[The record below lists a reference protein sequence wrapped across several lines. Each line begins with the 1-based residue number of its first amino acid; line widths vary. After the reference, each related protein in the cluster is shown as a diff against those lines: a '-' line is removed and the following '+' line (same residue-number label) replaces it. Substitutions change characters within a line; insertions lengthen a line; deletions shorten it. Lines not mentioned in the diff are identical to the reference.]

1 MEGWFGRSKKS
12 GNSSSKEDNKE
23 IKGEAEYQK
32 HVGKSNSKVVV
43 DGREI
48 RELVENKEAFSSFV
62 DHKFHELDRDRD
74 GKLSVK
80 ELQPAVADIG
90 AALGLPAQGAST
102 QSDHIY
108 SEVLSEF
115 THGKQDKVSK
125 SEFQEVLTDIL
136 LGMAAGLKR
145 DPIVILRIDGEDLK
159 EFVESP
165 RFEPEAI
172 AVFSQLE
179 SENAPLRECLKRA
192 LQQLTVEHGMPPAS
206 DPLVVS
212 KIVEPALSEISANQ
226 LEQPASQEAFLEEFK
241 KLLNIIT
248 RRLLQHPVIVAHT
261 ENTFDGSGVKR
272 LLSNK
277 FELDKLLDS
286 VWREV
291 PKDRHH
297 KSSKEY
303 LRVAL
308 DSMAPSA
315 NLPPYGAVDQV
326 DAVVNEAF
334 KMVQADDGKI
344 VDEAEFKQA
353 LTEILGS
360 IMLQLEGTPIFISS
374 NTVVH
379 EPHAPSTSTLLPVAA
394 PPNGQEQ

>member
-23 IKGEAEYQK
+23 IKGEAEDQK

-48 RELVENKEAFSSFV
+48 RELVENKEAFTSFV

-206 DPLVVS
+206 DPLVVRKS
-212 KIVEPALSEISANQ
+212 SNAALT
-226 LEQPASQEAFLEEFK
+226 ASQEAFLEEFK